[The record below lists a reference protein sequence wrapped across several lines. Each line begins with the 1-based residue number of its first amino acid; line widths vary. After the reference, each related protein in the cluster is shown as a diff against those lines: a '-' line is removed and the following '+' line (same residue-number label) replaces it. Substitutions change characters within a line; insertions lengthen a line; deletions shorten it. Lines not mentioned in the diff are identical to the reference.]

1 MRKIEDMFGP
11 FDPVE
16 IEHYTQR
23 IMIDE
28 NGNYTINSFQKQLIF
43 NLFSHWFG
51 DTQSIYSI
59 NRVDFVKL
67 VIAAKKLLI
76 SKNMVVLPY
85 IIAGKIDKLVQRKNV
100 NKKEKAIVESS
111 PSYPL
116 ILEKYK
122 SDKVVNE
129 ILSIVA
135 TIISSDFSIVDID
148 PNIDGKPLNTVA
160 VNVIIEEVEMFVLLC

>member
-1 MRKIEDMFGP
+1 M
-11 FDPVE
+11 
-16 IEHYTQR
+16 
-23 IMIDE
+23 
-28 NGNYTINSFQKQLIF
+28 
-43 NLFSHWFG
+43 
-51 DTQSIYSI
+51 
-59 NRVDFVKL
+59 
-67 VIAAKKLLI
+67 
-76 SKNMVVLPY
+76 
-85 IIAGKIDKLVQRKNV
+85 
-100 NKKEKAIVESS
+100 
-111 PSYPL
+111 